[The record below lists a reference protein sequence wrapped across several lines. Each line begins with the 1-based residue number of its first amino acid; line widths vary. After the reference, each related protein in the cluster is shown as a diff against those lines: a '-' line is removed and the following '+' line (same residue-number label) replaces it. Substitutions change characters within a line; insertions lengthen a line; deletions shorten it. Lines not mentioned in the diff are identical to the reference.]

1 MRDLTLE
8 ADCLLGSP
16 TTRIF
21 SPHWLDVDAGTA
33 ADGDQSISWE

>member
-1 MRDLTLE
+1 MRDLTLD

-21 SPHWLDVDAGTA
+21 SPHWLDVDASAA
-33 ADGDQSISWE
+33 ADGDQLISWE